1 MAASHRRT
9 RRKARSLKPLEIH
22 RGVAAPLLQAN
33 VDTDAIMPSREM
45 RRVSRSGLADGLF
58 ANWRYLDP
66 ERRIPNPEFILNH
79 PERTD
84 ASILLGGPNFGC
96 GSSREFAV
104 WALVEFG
111 IAVIIAPDFNP
122 IFQKNCVA
130 NGLLPA
136 RAPLSDIRALA
147 AWSDRDPQRNQLTA
161 NLHALKIE
169 GAGAQF
175 PFAIAPGQR
184 RRLMR
189 GLDDIALTD
198 QRAAAIDAFE
208 AERFA
213 AQPWVRLD

>member
-1 MAASHRRT
+1 ME
-9 RRKARSLKPLEIH
+9 PLQVH
-22 RGVAAPLLQAN
+22 QGVAAPLLRAN
-33 VDTDAIMPSREM
+33 VDTDAIIPSREM

-58 ANWRYLDP
+58 ANWRYLDV
-66 ERRIPNPEFILNH
+66 ERRVPNPDFILNH
-79 PERTD
+79 PERVG

-104 WALVEFG
+104 WALAEFG
-111 IAVIIAPDFNP
+111 IRVIVAPDFNP

-136 RAPLSDIRALA
+136 QAPLSDIRALA
-147 AWSDRDPQRNQLTA
+147 AWSDQDPQRNQLTA
-161 NLHALKIE
+161 NLHTMEIE
-169 GAGAQF
+169 GAGRRVA
-175 PFAIAPGQR
+175 FAIAPGQR
-184 RRLMR
+184 MRLLR

-198 QRAAAIDAFE
+198 QRAAAVDAFE

>member
-1 MAASHRRT
+1 ME
-9 RRKARSLKPLEIH
+9 PLEVH
-22 RGVAAPLLQAN
+22 QGVAAPLLRAN

-66 ERRIPNPEFILNH
+66 ERRMPDPDFILNH
-79 PERTD
+79 PQRSG

-111 IAVIIAPDFNP
+111 IAVIIAPDFSP

-136 RAPLSDIRALA
+136 QVPRSDIRTLA
-147 AWSDRDPQRNQLTA
+147 AWSDRDPQRHQLTV
-161 NLHALKIE
+161 NLRDSVIE
-169 GAGAQF
+169 GAGVRV
-175 PFAIAPGQR
+175 PFAIPQGQR
-184 RRLMR
+184 RRLLR

-198 QRAAAIDAFE
+198 QRTAQIDAFE
-208 AERFA
+208 ERRFA
-213 AQPWVRLD
+213 AQPWVRLS

>member
-1 MAASHRRT
+1 ME
-9 RRKARSLKPLEIH
+9 PLEVH
-22 RGVAAPLLQAN
+22 QGVAAPLLRAN

-58 ANWRYLDP
+58 ANWRYLEP
-66 ERRIPNPEFILNH
+66 ERRVPDPDFILNH
-79 PERTD
+79 PQRSG

-111 IAVIIAPDFNP
+111 IAVIIAPDFSP

-136 RAPLSDIRALA
+136 QVPLSDIRTLA

-161 NLHALKIE
+161 NLRYSVIE
-169 GAGAQF
+169 GAGARI
-175 PFAIAPGQR
+175 PFAISQGQR
-184 RRLMR
+184 RRLLR

-198 QRAAAIDAFE
+198 QRSAQIDAFE
-208 AERFA
+208 ERRFA
-213 AQPWVRLD
+213 AQPWVRLS

>member
-1 MAASHRRT
+1 ME
-9 RRKARSLKPLEIH
+9 PLEVH
-22 RGVAAPLLQAN
+22 EGVAAPLLRAN
-33 VDTDAIMPSREM
+33 VDTDAIIPSREM

-58 ANWRYLDP
+58 ANWRYLDV
-66 ERRIPNPEFILNH
+66 ERRVPNRDFILNH
-79 PERTD
+79 PERAG

-104 WALVEFG
+104 WALAEFG
-111 IAVIIAPDFNP
+111 IRVIIAPDFNP

-136 RAPLSDIRALA
+136 QAPLSDIRALA
-147 AWSDRDPQRNQLTA
+147 AWSDQDPQRNRLTA
-161 NLHALKIE
+161 NLYAMQIE
-169 GAGAQF
+169 GADSRVT
-175 PFAIAPGQR
+175 FAIAPGQR
-184 RRLMR
+184 MRLLR

-198 QRAAAIDAFE
+198 QRAAAVDAFE

>member
-1 MAASHRRT
+1 M
-9 RRKARSLKPLEIH
+9 KPLEIH
-22 RGVAAPLLQAN
+22 RGVAAPLLRAN

-66 ERRIPNPEFILNH
+66 ERRIPNPDFILNH
-79 PERTD
+79 PQRSG

-104 WALVEFG
+104 WALVGFG

-136 RAPLSDIRALA
+136 RAPLSGIRALA
-147 AWSDRDPQRNQLTA
+147 AWSDRDPQRRQLTA
-161 NLHALKIE
+161 DLRDAAIE
-169 GAGAQF
+169 GAGARI
-175 PFAIAPGQR
+175 PFALPQEQR
-184 RRLMR
+184 MRLLH

-198 QRAAAIDAFE
+198 RRAAAIEAFE
-208 AERFA
+208 EARFA

>member
-1 MAASHRRT
+1 M
-9 RRKARSLKPLEIH
+9 
-22 RGVAAPLLQAN
+22 PLLRAN

-66 ERRIPNPEFILNH
+66 DRRVPNPDFILNH
-79 PERTD
+79 PERAG

-136 RAPLSDIRALA
+136 QASLAEVRTLA
-147 AWSDRDPQRNQLTA
+147 AWTDRNPQRNQLTA
-161 NLHALKIE
+161 NLRESVIE
-169 GAGAQF
+169 GGDARV
-175 PFAIAPGQR
+175 PFAIAQGQR
-184 RRLMR
+184 MRLLR

-198 QRAAAIDAFE
+198 RRAAAIEAFE

-213 AQPWVRLD
+213 AQPWVRLGASA